1 VVLGHEATE
10 VGIVSLDAEVQRL
23 IDAALVSRDHDIAV
37 ALQRI
42 EGLRQVV
49 VTADQVLRDEI
60 ATAARRIKTLTT
72 RADLTADRLD
82 EIESAVFDGVEVTV
96 VTDANQ
102 SPVLPWEPSPP
113 RVAGQAGPAGDS
125 AQPAGPTTTEG
136 P

>member
-1 VVLGHEATE
+1 MRGRRVAAVT
-10 VGIVSLDAEVQRL
+10 LDAEVQRL

-42 EGLRQVV
+42 
-49 VTADQVLRDEI
+49 D
-60 ATAARRIKTLTT
+60 TLTT

-82 EIESAVFDGVEVTV
+82 DIEVTV
-96 VTDANQ
+96 FIGTRVGVFTDTHQ

-125 AQPAGPTTTEG
+125 ARPAGPTTPEG
-136 P
+136 RA